1 MSKGNFACPACG
13 STSTYVRKRDG
24 KVCCKTRGHGICRHR
39 DTVQHECPLCRSK
52 QVYYRS
58 KTGTYACRRCGLG
71 QDDGIPP
78 EGEEK
83 RYYPILVPD
92 DLPPVDEVQI
102 SFDGG
107 KTVWVF
113 VASHPTPGGD
123 E

>member
-24 KVCCKTRGHGICRHR
+24 KVCCKT
-39 DTVQHECPLCRSK
+39 
-52 QVYYRS
+52 
-58 KTGTYACRRCGLG
+58 CGYDKLDDEIEAVRTALAHL
-71 QDDGIPP
+71 QQAEDDDDGIPP

-113 VASHPTPGGD
+113 VASRLVPGDD